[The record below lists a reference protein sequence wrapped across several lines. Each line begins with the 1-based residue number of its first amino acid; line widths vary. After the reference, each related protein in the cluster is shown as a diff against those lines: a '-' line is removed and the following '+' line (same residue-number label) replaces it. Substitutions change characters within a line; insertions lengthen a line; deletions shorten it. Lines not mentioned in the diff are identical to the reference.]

1 MTQTALA
8 HTHTYTRAMPY
19 TVTLTASGLG
29 GSDTVTRTSYI
40 TAYQPVAAAFSAAP
54 LAGTAPLTVAFTDAS
69 TNAESYQWQFGD
81 SAISTDKNPTHT
93 YTLTGTFTGQR
104 ADNYTHLI
112 EMGARWYD
120 PQLGRWASAD
130 SIVPQ
135 SGNPQTLNR
144 YSYANANPVR
154 YNDPTGH
161 DAGCGGM
168 PCEDYAKK
176 VSPPPLDPET
186 LIILAGQV
194 SPEARE
200 LIISTANTVH
210 GINSA
215 VSLPAALKPNDV
227 VPPSD
232 LSRLSGVGFRGNG
245 SAWLPQFP
253 FVGGDLTLQPHFSHM
268 SF

>member
-1 MTQTALA
+1 
-8 HTHTYTRAMPY
+8 
-19 TVTLTASGLG
+19 
-29 GSDTVTRTSYI
+29 
-40 TAYQPVAAAFSAAP
+40 
-54 LAGTAPLTVAFTDAS
+54 
-69 TNAESYQWQFGD
+69 
-81 SAISTDKNPTHT
+81 
-93 YTLTGTFTGQR
+93 
-104 ADNYTHLI
+104 
-112 EMGARWYD
+112 
-120 PQLGRWASAD
+120 
-130 SIVPQ
+130 
-135 SGNPQTLNR
+135 
-144 YSYANANPVR
+144 
-154 YNDPTGH
+154 
-161 DAGCGGM
+161 M

-176 VSPPPLDPET
+176 VSPPPLDPEA